1 MASDGIYTAAGTGMV
16 YVLICPVTCRGTTNG
31 GVLIDEIGE
40 RGLRYE
46 TSAATFWLRRMFFVG
61 YLCSPSRRIV
71 PFHQRGYHFLRFIRQ
86 LPMQW
91 WTA

>member
-46 TSAATFWLRRMFFVG
+46 TSAATFWLPADVFCRLFVQSEPAHRAFPPAG
-61 YLCSPSRRIV
+61 IP
-71 PFHQRGYHFLRFIRQ
+71 FLRFIRQ